1 MSFLKLLTSAD
12 VKAMPDGVF
21 NCRLLFATV
30 SACMAGSLFGFD
42 TGNIG

>member
-1 MSFLKLLTSAD
+1 MSRFLTSAD
-12 VKAMPDGVF
+12 VKAMPREVF
-21 NCRLLFATV
+21 NWRLVFATG